1 MDLQSSRFRNE
12 TLPADSTRLRLRL
25 LPVAAVLAASLTAAA
40 PALAQPA
47 LQDIAVAAATCFNC
61 HGTDGRASSF
71 IPSIAGQSEHFLL
84 QRMQDFKAGQ
94 APHVT
99 VMTRLMKGYSDAE
112 LQGLAKYFSEVPR

>member
-12 TLPADSTRLRLRL
+12 TPPADSTRLRL

-61 HGTDGRASSF
+61 HGTDGRSSGS
-71 IPSIAGQSEHFLL
+71 IPSIASQPEHFLL
-84 QRMQDFKAGQ
+84 QRLQDFKAGSV
-94 APHVT
+94 PHAT

>member
-12 TLPADSTRLRLRL
+12 TLPAGSTRLRL